1 MYFTPQYVLDLFL
14 HAKMLTGDHIF
25 RFNMNVDIYILA
37 PPMPFC
43 SSCYSLASL
52 LSPPF
57 FFFGGGGGI
66 FFLGGMGSLY
76 VSVTLIKGGDAGW
89 VENRDK
95 MKRKRKRD
103 KSSLP
108 RIYLKTLGFRT

>member
-1 MYFTPQYVLDLFL
+1 
-14 HAKMLTGDHIF
+14 
-25 RFNMNVDIYILA
+25 
-37 PPMPFC
+37 
-43 SSCYSLASL
+43 
-52 LSPPF
+52 
-57 FFFGGGGGI
+57 
-66 FFLGGMGSLY
+66 MGSLY
-76 VSVTLIKGGDAGW
+76 VSVTPIKGGDAGW